1 MKRIS
6 LGLFCQLFFAS
17 AVLASLP
24 PIQGT
29 LQWHALSVDESFQNA
44 KVFGTAFLFSIPDLK
59 VTDAITLEAEA
70 GVNLEIGSNNSTYI
84 KEFAPEREVV
94 LRKAYLEFIPVSFLQ
109 LKAGAIN
116 QQDYQSPL
124 LLGGRAFIA
133 AQEQLTLPVG
143 DLQNITLR
151 SQQAIP
157 SNDTLTNRIGA
168 VEGKPPQFMIHSLG
182 LDLDGD
188 VLSLQ
193 VEASLWRYQSLPNS
207 VAYYSRFMGNT
218 VVGIGTDASRFYYN
232 YYGKNASFKLGLF
245 QSSLF
250 NFQIS
255 GQWVTNDEAASGH
268 DTGMMGSAGFGFYG
282 HRLSAHW
289 LKNESD
295 SSVAFYN
302 ASNLGH
308 NNRKGYGVS
317 IEGPVNT
324 VWNYSAK
331 YWNLDLIESNLYQS
345 AGTRFQF
352 GLERSF

>member
-1 MKRIS
+1 MKRIH
-6 LGLFCQLFFAS
+6 LVLFCQLLFAPV
-17 AVLASLP
+17 AMAGLP
-24 PIQGT
+24 PLHGT

-59 VTDAITLEAEA
+59 VTESITLEAEA

-84 KEFAPEREVV
+84 KEFAPQREVV
-94 LRKAYLEFIPVSFLQ
+94 LRKAYLEFLPVSFIQ
-109 LKAGAIN
+109 MKAGAIN

-124 LLGGRAFIA
+124 LLGGRAFVA
-133 AQEQLTLPVG
+133 AQEQLTIPIGELK
-143 DLQNITLR
+143 NITLR

-182 LDLDGD
+182 ADFDGD
-188 VLSLQ
+188 VISIQL
-193 VEASLWRYQSLPNS
+193 EASLWRFQTLPNS

-232 YYGKNASFKLGLF
+232 YYGKNASFKIGLF
-245 QSSLF
+245 ESSPI
-250 NFQIS
+250 NFIFS
-255 GQWVTNDEAASGH
+255 GQWVRNDEAATGH
-268 DTGMMGSAGFGFYG
+268 DTGLMASGGLGLYG
-282 HRLSAHW
+282 HRFSLHW

-302 ASNLGH
+302 ASSLGH

-317 IEGPVNT
+317 LEGAVNP
-324 VWNYSAK
+324 VWNYSLK